1 VLRERCRALAG
12 HGKPF
17 EAADATQH
25 AGFGIARVH
34 RNIAANFAGGVATMA
49 TFVVVVPMYLR
60 LLGAEAYGLVGIF
73 TTLAVAA
80 TALDLGLSHTLNR
93 EMARMAADRERN
105 ATLPDVVVTLQAC
118 CWTLGCVMGVLVAA
132 AAGAIATHWVNAERL
147 RRDEVTVALL
157 LMGMALPA
165 VVARAFYLA
174 GLNGLQRQPTVN
186 GVQVAAT
193 VARAALTVTALHVIA
208 PTVKVFF
215 TVQAALLYA
224 EAAALAL
231 AMWGAV
237 PADARRGR
245 VRPGVVRAR
254 IGFSVGVAVT
264 MILGLILTAIDQVV
278 LSRILP
284 LAEFGYYMVALGA
297 AGALGHIVM
306 PVTTAMYPRFSELVA
321 RRDTSALTAEYHFSS
336 QLVAVLVLPLGA
348 VLAVFPGEVLAVWTG
363 NADVARH
370 GAPVLALRVVG
381 TAINTMMHVPHV
393 LQLAFGW
400 SSLGAWANSI
410 ALLVVAPAT
419 VLLSL
424 RYGAAGAAAVWI
436 GLNLGSM
443 LFAMRRMHQRVLP
456 GELGEWYRAWA
467 APALAA
473 AVVALVSRAVMPGG
487 LDGAGAVAWLAGT
500 ALAAAASAAA
510 TATKVRRRLLGG
522 LRAGVVR

>member
-1 VLRERCRALAG
+1 MGA
-12 HGKPF
+12 
-17 EAADATQH
+17 
-25 AGFGIARVH
+25 
-34 RNIAANFAGGVATMA
+34 
-49 TFVVVVPMYLR
+49 FVVVVPIYLR
-60 LLGAEAYGLVGIF
+60 VLGAEAYGLVGLF
-73 TTLAVAA
+73 STLAVAA

-93 EMARMAADRERN
+93 ELARMAAGDDGD
-105 ATLPDVVVTLQAC
+105 ATVADVAATLQAC
-118 CWTLGCVMGVLVAA
+118 CWALAIVMGAVVVAS
-132 AAGAIATHWVNAERL
+132 AGAIATQWVNVDRL
-147 RRDEVTVALL
+147 TRQEVSVALL
-157 LMGMALPA
+157 LMGAALPA

-193 VARAALTVTALHVIA
+193 IARAALTVAALHLIA
-208 PTVKVFF
+208 PTVRVFF
-215 TVQAALLYA
+215 TMQAVLLYA
-224 EAAALAL
+224 EAAALAVM
-231 AMWGAV
+231 MWGAV
-237 PADARRGR
+237 PQGARRGR

-254 IGFSVGVAVT
+254 IGFSAGVAVT

-297 AGALGHIVM
+297 AGALGQIVL

-321 RRDTSALTAEYHFSS
+321 RGESAALSAEYHFSA

-348 VLAVFPGEVLAVWTG
+348 VLAVFPGETLALWTG

-381 TAINTMMHVPHV
+381 TVLNTMMHVPHV

-400 SSLGAWANSI
+400 SSLGAWANAI

-424 RYGAAGAAAVWI
+424 RYGGTGAAVVWI

-443 LFAMRRMHQRVLP
+443 LFAMRRMHARVLR
-456 GELGEWYRAWA
+456 GELAEWYRSLVV
-467 APALAA
+467 PALAA
-473 AVVALVSRAVMPGG
+473 AAVALASRALMPATLDRAGG
-487 LDGAGAVAWLAGT
+487 IAWLGVT
-500 ALAAAASAAA
+500 ALAAGATVIA
-510 TATKVRRRLLGG
+510 TAPRVRRRLRGG
-522 LRAGVVR
+522 FAGRAV